1 MVKDCLGLGCHGL
14 RWGILFAENRPGGP
28 RRPPMPALLNWF
40 LRLIPT
46 NPICMRLVQGGS
58 RRQRHMLIRS
68 AYLAVMILMVLFAM
82 LPTAGQN
89 LSVREL
95 AQAGAQTFT
104 WVSYLQ
110 VGLVCLLT
118 PIFMAGAIAQEANP
132 RTWDIMLTTPLGNL
146 QIVLGNL
153 FGRLFFIL
161 ALLFSTLP
169 LFAVTQIYGGVPGN
183 SIFASFA
190 IAGSSS
196 LLVAAIAI
204 TVCVNRTAGKRAV
217 FWFYAIVVIYL
228 FVTYA
233 LDSRLRVPVTPASSE
248 KLTTV
253 LTPLNPFLVLDVLLR
268 SNTYV
273 PHNLTGTGASWLALQ
288 WFSRPIGTFCWL
300 CVDLSVVMIAYSTV
314 RVRVIGARTG
324 SVPWYRRMFGLAG
337 SAIERPAR
345 HVGHN
350 PIAWRESVARGR
362 SLPMLIMRWG
372 FVAAGVGVG
381 IGLIGLFHI
390 GTWNQAQLQIAVV
403 TVLAAEVA
411 IVALVAI
418 NLSATAVSRER
429 EDGTLDLILTT
440 PIQPGPY
447 LAGKLRGLFQ
457 YLIPLMAVPTITMVL
472 LAVYVL
478 ADGFGRSGGVMVSA
492 TVGTNTKLSLPMI
505 LPEGA
510 IALPLALVSFTMFC
524 VMVGLHWSIKSKGTI
539 GSVVGA
545 VLFVGFIAGLV
556 GLCGIPAGHNLR
568 YVGAMIT
575 AASPMNLVWA
585 ITYPAVTIEESLVR
599 DAATG
604 RLMIVLG
611 AGLAAITYTAI
622 VYGMH
627 TNNKRNFMT
636 TVRKL
641 AGTN

>member
-1 MVKDCLGLGCHGL
+1 
-14 RWGILFAENRPGGP
+14 
-28 RRPPMPALLNWF
+28 MPALLNWL
-40 LRLIPT
+40 LRLLPT

-58 RRQRHMLIRS
+58 RRQRHLLIRS
-68 AYLAVMILMVLFAM
+68 AYLAVMIAMVLFA
-82 LPTAGQN
+82 LLTAVGQTS
-89 LSVREL
+89 SVREL
-95 AQAGAQTFT
+95 ARAGAQTFT
-104 WVSYLQ
+104 VVSYLQ

-169 LFAVTQIYGGVPGN
+169 LFAVTQIYGGVPGS
-183 SIFASFA
+183 SIFASYA

-204 TVCVNRTAGKRAV
+204 TLCVNRTAGKRAV

-233 LDSRLRVPVTPASSE
+233 LDNRLRVPVTAASSE

-288 WFSRPIGTFCWL
+288 WFSRPINTFCWL
-300 CVDLSVVMIAYSTV
+300 CVDLSVVMIIYSTV
-314 RVRVIGARTG
+314 RVRLIGARTG
-324 SVPWYRRMFGLAG
+324 SRQWYHRMFGLAG
-337 SAIERPAR
+337 GGAIERPAR
-345 HVGHN
+345 PVGRN
-350 PIAWRESVARGR
+350 PIAWRESVARGKT
-362 SLPMLIMRWG
+362 LPVLIARWG
-372 FVAAGVGVG
+372 FVAVGVG
-381 IGLIGLFHI
+381 IGMGLIGLFHI
-390 GTWNQAQLQIAVV
+390 GTWNQSQLQVAVV

-411 IVALVAI
+411 VVALVAI
-418 NLSATAVSRER
+418 NMSATAVSRER

-510 IALPLALVSFTMFC
+510 IALPLALISFTMFC
-524 VMVGLHWSIKSKGTI
+524 VMIGLHWSIRSKGSI
-539 GSVVGA
+539 SSVVSA
-545 VLFVGFIAGLV
+545 VLVVGLFAGLL
-556 GLCGIPAGHNLR
+556 GLCGIPTGHNWG
-568 YVGAMIT
+568 YVGAVIT

-585 ITYPAVTIEESLVR
+585 ITYPAVTIEQSLVQ
-599 DAATG
+599 DAALG
-604 RLMIVLG
+604 RLSLVIG
-611 AGLAAITYTAI
+611 AGLAAIAYMAI

-627 TNNKRNFMT
+627 TNNKRNFMM